1 MLNPMEQNGSTAGNI
16 ARLEFLGLAG
26 AANSPCAGGTEYAV
40 APVLT
45 Q

>member
-1 MLNPMEQNGSTAGNI
+1 MALTAAKI
-16 ARLEFLGLAG
+16 AKMEFLGLAG
-26 AANSPCAGGTEYAV
+26 AANSPCAGGTAYAV